1 MVKMKVSETKSLNAG
16 DILEDRHGNKMV
28 VIEANPWTV
37 GGAVECMVLLNGRV
51 KRVNTKSPYIIK
63 SYKKSTKD

>member
-1 MVKMKVSETKSLNAG
+1 MVKMKNNETKVLNAG

-28 VIEANPWTV
+28 VIETSPWAV
-37 GGAVECMVLLNGRV
+37 GGAVECVVLLNGRV

-63 SYKKSTKD
+63 SYKKSVKG